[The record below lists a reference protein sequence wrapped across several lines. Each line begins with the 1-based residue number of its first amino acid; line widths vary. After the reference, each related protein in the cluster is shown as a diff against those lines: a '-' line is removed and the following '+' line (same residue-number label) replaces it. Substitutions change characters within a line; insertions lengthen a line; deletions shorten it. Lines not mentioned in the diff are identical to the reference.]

1 MKNKPQKLTISEQ
14 REQEIKNK
22 YNYSE
27 VHVFSPSFL
36 EEYKEAILKYF
47 PGQQDEL
54 RENMEKITEFIIG
67 DRVNNGLSRLC
78 CTQQVIHMDT
88 QYADISEDSFTL
100 KPDCQYIQT
109 IFVHELL
116 HAAARQ
122 TGNNRNLTGILD
134 FIRDENGNVVKGPN
148 NRKYVALN
156 EGITQFFAER
166 IVAPV
171 PNEIDSYTVNKQV
184 AYLLSDVLGEEV
196 LKGAYFGHT
205 SILKDT
211 LNSLAGDENYFEE
224 LNRQLDT
231 INKLETTI
239 RRIESNKLNPADR
252 DECLARMREV
262 SRAQQAAMMEGL
274 FSKVIIP
281 QVQKIEVPA
290 NVSVEEYNAI
300 MEKRQLF
307 LLPILKDNPELL
319 RYVAKYI
326 PKHIHS
332 EFIRDDILTEIQ
344 KEIKE
349 NGMSFEK
356 ISQVARSTNDRYIL
370 GPKIAKDFI
379 SAVDEFYDQNQDAL
393 KDRTTT
399 LTPLLKRQLE
409 KMVEVLERMET
420 IDRINPTLD
429 TKENIRR
436 YREEFMEKHFHMI
449 PNLNLEIEKIREE
462 RRKRSKPESKPKTES
477 VDPIENAKKN
487 GSRVSQEDAHRPTQP
502 EEPEKAVEQETNIGK
517 KACLSDKF
525 VISNLTG
532 AITDQRKLSIYN
544 KAVNIAVA
552 TGEKITV
559 EDEVIM
565 EARDRAIEKYR
576 ANLPSMPPGNLG
588 KIYGDRWRE
597 VLIEAF
603 AEGYEIGMKNEL
615 NKAAAQAEK
624 EREEV
629 ETQVKAGEYK
639 ASTRTVDFEELKFV
653 NEHFE
658 VKQTET
664 GEVVVD
670 KETGQPVLDDR
681 TKKITAFV
689 NEWTKI
695 NQDAAFTKESEE
707 LFHFIEVE
715 MKKEDV
721 KVEEILADAEAMGPN
736 YKKVAEALLTSEE
749 GKKKVEEFFAIPNQ
763 TKVEEVDKK
772 ESPLEENEYS
782 SISLEEATEALN
794 RYNVETPRKE
804 NEPEK
809 PVFRDPVVA
818 AKINARYRELKGE
831 DHPVFV
837 AEAPGIIE
845 KMQQDKDSF
854 IQAGVYPKE
863 YFDKLA
869 EIQKDLESRH
879 PELVSDSREKTGA
892 K

>member
-47 PGQQDEL
+47 PDQQDEL

-116 HAAARQ
+116 HAASRQ
-122 TGNNRNLTGILD
+122 TGNKRNLTGILD
-134 FIRDENGNVVKGPN
+134 FIRDENGNVVNGPN

-205 SILKDT
+205 SVLKDT

-290 NVSVEEYNAI
+290 NVSEEEYNAI

-307 LLPILKDNPELL
+307 LLPILKDNPELF

-409 KMVEVLERMET
+409 KMVNILDRLEALAKADPELQKQV
-420 IDRINPTLD
+420 IS
-429 TKENIRR
+429 
-436 YREEFMEKHFHMI
+436 YREDFMEKHFHMI
-449 PNLNLEIEKIREE
+449 PDLNLEIEKIREE
-462 RRKRSKPESKPKTES
+462 RRKGHQQETKPKTES
-477 VDPIENAKKN
+477 FDPIENAKKK
-487 GSRVSQEDAHRPTQP
+487 GSTASQEDAHRPIQP
-502 EEPEKAVEQETNIGK
+502 EEETEKAPEQEK
-517 KACLSDKF
+517 KHDKNYYLSDKF

-532 AITDQRKLSIYN
+532 AITDQRKLSIYD

-552 TGEKITV
+552 TGDKVTV
-559 EDEVIM
+559 DDGIIA

-576 ANLPSMPPGNLG
+576 ASLPSMPPGNLG

-603 AEGYEIGMKNEL
+603 AEGYEIGMKHEL
-615 NKAAAQAEK
+615 NKAAEQGLK
-624 EREEV
+624 QREEV
-629 ETQVKAGEYK
+629 EKQVESGKYK
-639 ASTRTVDFEELKFV
+639 ASTRTVDFEEMKFV
-653 NEHFE
+653 CEHFE
-658 VKQTET
+658 VKQTES
-664 GEVVVD
+664 GDVVVE
-670 KETGQPVLDDR
+670 KETGQPVLDER
-681 TKKITAFV
+681 TKKITAFAS
-689 NEWTKI
+689 EWIKI
-695 NQDAAFTKESEE
+695 NQDASFTKESEE
-707 LFHFIEVE
+707 LFRFLEVE

-721 KVEEILADAEAMGPN
+721 KVEEILADAEAMGHN

-749 GKKKVEEFFAIPNQ
+749 GKKKVEEFFAITNQ
-763 TKVEEVDKK
+763 PKVEEVDKK

-794 RYNVETPRKE
+794 RYNVATPRKE

-831 DHPVFV
+831 DHPAFV

-845 KMQQDKDSF
+845 KMQQNKDSF
-854 IQAGVYPKE
+854 IQAGVYSKE

-869 EIQKDLESRH
+869 EIKKDLEIRH
-879 PELVSDSREKTGA
+879 PELVSDSKEKTGS